1 MTTFVSM
8 KEHAEAVTIRQV
20 AEQAGVSIGTVDR
33 ILHKRGRVSKQTAQ
47 RVMATIEALQYKPN
61 IHAAL
66 LSKRKA
72 VRIAVII
79 PYFQSGEFW
88 SLIYEG
94 VKRAERELTAYNPEI
109 SIIYYNQFDGESFEY
124 ACRNCMDQNPHGVIL
139 SPIHRD
145 ISARF
150 VEQLNTQKIP
160 VIFLDTCVD
169 SCPYFA
175 YYGSQLGDS
184 AKVLADL
191 LFTDKKVKQI
201 VNFKI
206 VSENGF
212 FSEAFLRR
220 EKGLKQFIEDNN
232 IACEVFECVISPSN
246 FLHDVSIF
254 DRFFKE
260 HPDVHNAITMTS
272 RAHLI
277 ADWVEIRG
285 VKGLT
290 IMGYDMTPAN
300 VRALKKGTIRYLI
313 AQRTDDQA
321 FTATKALVE
330 YLSLGT
336 APAMRDNLFP
346 IDILTKYNVDYYLR

>member
-1 MTTFVSM
+1 M
-8 KEHAEAVTIRQV
+8 KESTEAVTIRQV
-20 AEQAGVSIGTVDR
+20 AEKAGVSIGTVDR
-33 ILHKRGRVSKQTAQ
+33 ILHNRGRVSKETAK

-72 VRIAVII
+72 VRIVVII
-79 PYFQSGEFW
+79 PYFQSGDFW

-94 VKRAERELTAYNPEI
+94 IKRAERELTAFNPEI
-109 SIIYYNQFDGESFEY
+109 SFIFYNQFDGESFLY
-124 ACRNCMDQNPHGVIL
+124 ACQNSLDLNPHGIIL

-145 ISARF
+145 MAARF
-150 VEQLNTQKIP
+150 VEQMSAQKIP

-169 SCPYFA
+169 NCPYFA

-191 LFTDKKVKQI
+191 LFTDRKIKQI

-220 EKGLKQFIEDNN
+220 ENGLKQFLEDNK

-246 FLHDVSIF
+246 FLQNVSIF
-254 DRFFKE
+254 DNFFKE
-260 HPDVHNAITMTS
+260 HPDVHYAITMTS

-277 ADWVEIRG
+277 ADWAEIRG
-285 VKGLT
+285 IKGLT
-290 IMGYDMTPAN
+290 ILGYDITAAN
-300 VRALKKGTIRYLI
+300 VWALKKGAIRFLI
-313 AQRTDDQA
+313 AQQTDEQA

-336 APAMRDNLFP
+336 APAQRDNLFP

>member
-1 MTTFVSM
+1 M
-8 KEHAEAVTIRQV
+8 KEHTEAVTIRQV

-184 AKVLADL
+184 AKVLADAY
-191 LFTDKKVKQI
+191 KKAKQ
-201 VNFKI
+201 
-206 VSENGF
+206 
-212 FSEAFLRR
+212 
-220 EKGLKQFIEDNN
+220 
-232 IACEVFECVISPSN
+232 
-246 FLHDVSIF
+246 
-254 DRFFKE
+254 
-260 HPDVHNAITMTS
+260 
-272 RAHLI
+272 
-277 ADWVEIRG
+277 
-285 VKGLT
+285 
-290 IMGYDMTPAN
+290 
-300 VRALKKGTIRYLI
+300 
-313 AQRTDDQA
+313 QR
-321 FTATKALVE
+321 
-330 YLSLGT
+330 
-336 APAMRDNLFP
+336 
-346 IDILTKYNVDYYLR
+346 